1 LKDERSA
8 IKLCRS
14 RILLITP
21 AREPLMSPR
30 SIGLSQQ
37 LYDWLIANTLRET
50 EPLRRLREETATLAR
65 AGMQISP
72 EQGQFMAV
80 LVRLIG
86 ARRVLEI
93 GTFTGYSAMV
103 VAQALPDGG
112 RIVACDVSA
121 EYTTVAQRHWAAA
134 GLAHKIDLRLA
145 PALDTLTDLLKQGA
159 AGTFD
164 MAFIDADKENYAAYY
179 EQCLKLVRPGG
190 LLLLD
195 NMLWHGSV
203 ADPADQTESTKAIRA
218 LAKLVRDDARVDQS
232 LVPIGDGLLLARIAG

>member
-1 LKDERSA
+1 
-8 IKLCRS
+8 
-14 RILLITP
+14 
-21 AREPLMSPR
+21 MSPR